1 MLDMC
6 KYNIASQQNST
17 TQSIYSIGREEPIIT
32 NMGVMTQHSKHTSN
46 KHIQKLNMS
55 EYKQLQKKRAEKPDY
70 LQDHAEGT
78 RS

>member
-6 KYNIASQQNST
+6 KYNMASQHNSM
-17 TQSIYSIGREEPIIT
+17 TQSIYSLGSDERDIT